1 MRARRRRQ
9 LTMLLGLLVL
19 AGLGGGA
26 IAGLHSARRSQL
38 EINTTSAS
46 TDTIQATSEA
56 QRSQTETTPP
66 ETLPPETEAIVA
78 SVGTDGLFQPTR
90 GDVRLVVISDLNG
103 SYGSTD
109 YDPEVDTAIALLP
122 FWKPDMVLASGDMV
136 AGQNPTLTPE
146 QIRAM
151 WAGFDEHV
159 AAPLRD
165 MEIPY
170 GFTIGN

>member
-9 LTMLLGLLVL
+9 IVMLLGLLVL

-26 IAGLHSARRSQL
+26 IAGLQSARRSRL
-38 EINTTSAS
+38 EVNSSPES

-56 QRSQTETTPP
+56 LRSQPEAIPLEPLPSETK
-66 ETLPPETEAIVA
+66 AIVA
-78 SVGTDGLFQPTR
+78 SAGADGLFQPTR

-136 AGQNPTLTPE
+136 AGQNPTLSPE

-151 WAGFDEHV
+151 WQGFDKHV
-159 AAPLRD
+159 
-165 MEIPY
+165 
-170 GFTIGN
+170 